1 MISLE
6 GSRAALAGPMT
17 LANVNAVLEE
27 GARAFKATPVTVALT
42 VDLAGVTEVD
52 STAVSLLLEW
62 RRAAQ
67 REKRAI
73 EYVNYPA
80 NLKSLIQLYGVTEL
94 LATS

>member
-6 GSRAALAGPMT
+6 GSRAALAGPVT
-17 LANVNAVLEE
+17 LANVNAVLAE
-27 GARAFKATPVTVALT
+27 GARAFKALTVEMPLT

-62 RRAAQ
+62 RRAAA
-67 REKRAI
+67 RDKRVI
-73 EYVNYPA
+73 DYVNYPA

-94 LATS
+94 LGVS

>member
-1 MISLE
+1 MITLD
-6 GSRAALAGPMT
+6 GNRATLIGAVT
-17 LANVNAVLEE
+17 LANINAVLDE
-27 GARAFKATPVTVALT
+27 GARAFKTPALT

-67 REKRAI
+67 RDKRTI
-73 EYVNYPA
+73 DFINTPA

-94 LATS
+94 LAVA

>member
-1 MISLE
+1 MLD
-6 GSRAALAGPMT
+6 GARATLAGPVT
-17 LANVNAVLEE
+17 LANINAILTE
-27 GARAFKATPVTVALT
+27 GARVLTAPSLT

-67 REKRAI
+67 REKRTM
-73 EYVNYPA
+73 EFVNYPA

-94 LATS
+94 LAGA

>member
-6 GSRAALAGPMT
+6 GSRAALAGPVT

-27 GARAFKATPVTVALT
+27 GARVFKVPSLT

-62 RRAAQ
+62 RRAAA
-67 REKRAI
+67 RDKRVI
-73 EYVNYPA
+73 DYVNYPA
-80 NLKSLIQLYGVTEL
+80 NLKSLIQLYGVTDL
-94 LATS
+94 LVVP

>member
-1 MISLE
+1 MIAL
-6 GSRAALAGPMT
+6 GDGGGGARATLAGPVT
-17 LANVNAVLEE
+17 FANVNAVLED
-27 GARAFKATPVTVALT
+27 GARVFKAPSLT

-73 EYVNYPA
+73 DYVNYPA
-80 NLKSLIQLYGVTEL
+80 NLKSLIQLYGVTDL
-94 LATS
+94 LRA